1 MGATRSQVQRVF
13 LLQGAVVGALGSLL
27 GVALAATLIDIFTRF
42 VRGSDG
48 LPLFAIALPPA
59 LALQVRQGVVRF
71 EHVDFA
77 YDPARPILHD
87 VCFEIPAGKTVA
99 VVGPSGAGK
108 STLLGVISGLVRPTR
123 GRVALGAEVWVD
135 TAARVALP
143 IEARHCA
150 YLFQALALFPHLDA
164 LANVAYAV
172 PRAVPRAERRA
183 RAAALLAK
191 VGVAH
196 LGPRR
201 PRTYSGGEAQ
211 RVALARALAMAPS
224 VVLLDEPF
232 SALDRA
238 LKIQLAG
245 LVRGLVDE
253 LGVPLVYVTHSTG
266 EARALADRAIRLE
279 HGKVV
284 AEGSVDDGGAAGA
297 AIVTSG
303 LGLAI
308 EAAWVRWAGVII
320 AAARAR

>member
-1 MGATRSQVQRVF
+1 MT
-13 LLQGAVVGALGSLL
+13 LAVDVT
-27 GVALAATLIDIFTRF
+27 VARRDFT
-42 VRGSDG
+42 
-48 LPLFAIALPPA
+48 FAIAT
-59 LALQVRQGVVRF
+59 RF
-71 EHVDFA
+71 APGITCV
-77 YDPARPILHD
+77 L
-87 VCFEIPAGKTVA
+87 
-99 VVGPSGAGK
+99 GPSGAGK

-211 RVALARALAMAPS
+211 RVALARALAMTPR
-224 VVLLDEPF
+224 VILLDEPF
-232 SALDRA
+232 SALDRE
-238 LKIQLAG
+238 LKRPLIA
-245 LVRGLVDE
+245 LVRSLALE
-253 LGVPLVYVTHSTG
+253 LAVPTIAVTHSLG
-266 EARALADRAIRLE
+266 EARALADRVIRVAD
-279 HGKVV
+279 GQVV
-284 AEGSVDDGGAAGA
+284 ADGPPAE
-297 AIVTSG
+297 
-303 LGLAI
+303 LL
-308 EAAWVRWAGVII
+308 
-320 AAARAR
+320 ARAGHDDDLVVDPPPR